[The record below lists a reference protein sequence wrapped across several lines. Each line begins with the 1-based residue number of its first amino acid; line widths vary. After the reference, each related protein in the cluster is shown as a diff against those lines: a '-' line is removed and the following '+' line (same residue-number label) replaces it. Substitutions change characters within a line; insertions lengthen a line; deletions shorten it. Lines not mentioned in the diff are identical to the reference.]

1 MFGSAILD
9 LAIGLVFTFLAVSL
23 AASAITEMVASAT
36 KWRAVTLRKGIQDLL
51 NDPKLVGLGQQIYQH
66 ALINPRA
73 DGTALSAKSWSKLP
87 AYIDPQSFGHAMT
100 EVLGIADAAM
110 TPAAINTKIAAVA
123 DPQLRNLLQ
132 GIADRTA
139 GNVGKMSDEV
149 AHWFDTAMDRV
160 SGVYKRG
167 AQLFSFL
174 IALALAAML
183 NVSAIHVTERLWRQP
198 IDTAT
203 IAQIKAEDIA
213 KNGPGEILKKLEDMD
228 ALSGTVGWRDAN
240 SFRTFWQ
247 NELWHPKFD
256 TVSRIVGWLITA
268 GATMFGAAFWFDAL
282 QQIIR
287 LKGSGPSPQEK
298 REGKGA
304 AA

>member
-23 AASAITEMVASAT
+23 AASAITEMIASGT

-73 DGTALSAKSWSKLP
+73 DGAALSAKSWSKLP
-87 AYIDPQSFGHAMT
+87 TYIDPQSFAHALT
-100 EVLGIADAAM
+100 EVIGIADATM
-110 TPAAINTKIAAVA
+110 TPAAIKAQIATVT
-123 DPQLRNLLQ
+123 DPQLRKLLE
-132 GIADRTA
+132 GIVDRTA
-139 GNVGKMSDEV
+139 GSVGKISDEI

-167 AQLFSFL
+167 VQLFSFL
-174 IALALAAML
+174 IALVLVAVL
-183 NVSAIHVTERLWRQP
+183 NVSAVHVTERLWKQP

-203 IAQIKAEDIA
+203 IAQIKAVDIA
-213 KNGPGEILKKLEDMD
+213 QKGPGEILEKLKDID
-228 ALSGTVGWRDAN
+228 ALSNTVGWKDAN
-240 SFRTFWQ
+240 SFRAFWQ

-256 TVSRIVGWLITA
+256 TVGRILGWLITA

-282 QQIIR
+282 QQVIR
-287 LKGSGPSPQEK
+287 LKGSGPSPLEK
-298 REGKGA
+298 REGRGA

>member
-51 NDPKLVGLGQQIYQH
+51 NDPNLVGLGQQIYEH

-73 DGTALSAKSWSKLP
+73 NGTVVSAKSWSKLP
-87 AYIDPQSFGHAMT
+87 TYIDPQSFGCALT
-100 EVLGIADAAM
+100 EVIGIADAAM
-110 TPAAINTKIAAVA
+110 TPTAIRTEIAKVT
-123 DPQLRNLLQ
+123 DPQLRKLLE
-132 GIADRTA
+132 GMVDRTA
-139 GNVGKMSDEV
+139 GNVAKISDEI
-149 AHWFDTAMDRV
+149 AHWFDAAMDRV

-167 AQLFSFL
+167 AQVFSF
-174 IALALAAML
+174 IVALVLAAVL
-183 NVSAIHVTERLWRQP
+183 NVSAVHVTERLWRQP

-203 IAQIKAEDIA
+203 ITQIKAADLA
-213 KNGPGEILKKLEDMD
+213 KSGPGEILKKLDEMD
-228 ALSGTVGWRDAN
+228 ALSGTVGWKDGN
-240 SFRTFWQ
+240 SFRSFWQ
-247 NELWHPKFD
+247 NELWHPTFD
-256 TVSRIVGWLITA
+256 TVGRILGWLITA
-268 GATMFGAAFWFDAL
+268 GATMFGAAFWFDTL

-287 LKGSGPSPQEK
+287 LKGSGPSPLEK